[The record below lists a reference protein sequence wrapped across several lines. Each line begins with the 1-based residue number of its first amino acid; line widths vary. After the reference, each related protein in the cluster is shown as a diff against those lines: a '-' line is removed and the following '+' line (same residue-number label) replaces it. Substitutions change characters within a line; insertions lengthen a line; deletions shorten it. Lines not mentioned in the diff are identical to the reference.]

1 MSVTGGPGRCPD
13 VVVIGAG
20 VIGAACAHALT
31 DVGLR
36 VTVLDR
42 GSVASGTT
50 GAGEG
55 NILVSDKLPGPELQ
69 LALLSRRLWS
79 ELDEATALGAELEA
93 KGGLVVADDPA
104 GVQALGRLAA
114 AQRDAGVE
122 ALEVRSDELT
132 ELEPELAR
140 DLHGGFLYPQDM
152 QVQPMLAAAR
162 LLDAA
167 RRKGAEVRLGEAV
180 TALRRSGERVTG
192 VVTASGDIAAGA
204 VVNATGA
211 WASEVASLAGV
222 SVPILPRRG
231 FILVTEPLA
240 PVIRHKVYEA
250 GYIADVAS
258 SAEGLETSAVVEGT
272 ASGTVLIG
280 ASRERVGFD
289 RTVSM
294 GTLARLAAQAI
305 RLFPMLARVRALRFY
320 RGFRPYCPDH
330 LPVIGP
336 DPRAPGLLHAC
347 GHEGAGIGL
356 APATGR
362 LIAECLTGRPS
373 SVSLEPFTPE
383 RFDS

>member
-1 MSVTGGPGRCPD
+1 MSSAGPARD

-20 VIGAACAHALT
+20 AVGAACAHALT
-31 DVGLR
+31 EAGLR

-42 GSVASGTT
+42 GSVASGST

-55 NILVSDKLPGPELQ
+55 NILVSDKLPGPELD

-79 ELDEATALGAELEA
+79 ELGEATARAAELEA
-93 KGGLVVADDPA
+93 KGGLVVADEPA
-104 GVQALGRLAA
+104 GVVALGRLAA
-114 AQRDAGVE
+114 TQRGAGVE
-122 ALEVRSDELT
+122 AVEVGAGELL

-140 DLHGGFLYPQDM
+140 DLAGGVLYPQDM
-152 QVQPMLAAAR
+152 HVQPMLAAAR

-167 RRKGAEVRLGEAV
+167 RTRGAEVRLGEAV
-180 TALRRSGERVTG
+180 TGLLRSGDRVTG
-192 VVTASGDIAAGA
+192 VTTAQGDIAAGA

-211 WASEVASLAGV
+211 WASEMASLAGV
-222 SVPILPRRG
+222 TVPILPRRG
-231 FILVTEPLA
+231 FIVVTEPLA
-240 PVIRHKVYEA
+240 PVIRHKVYDA
-250 GYIADVAS
+250 GYVADVGS
-258 SAEGLETSAVVEGT
+258 SAEDLQTSAVVEGT

-289 RTVSM
+289 RTASM
-294 GTLARLAAQAI
+294 GVLARLAAQAI

-320 RGFRPYCPDH
+320 PGFRPYCPDH

-356 APATGR
+356 APATGQ
-362 LIAECLTGRPS
+362 LIAECLTGRPP
-373 SVSLEPFTPE
+373 SVSLEPFAPE